1 MKPLFVKAVGS
12 GNQLVETY
20 EPTVHRKQIASEK
33 TIKQLQA
40 LLLGVV
46 EKGTAKNIKNDNY
59 KIAGKTGTA
68 QKIVDGNYVET
79 YYTSFA
85 GYFPADRPKY
95 SMIVVI
101 DSPNGLAA
109 YGGDVSAPVFK
120 EIADRIYALD
130 MELNPVDQTKI
141 FTAENL
147 SSKLPEVGSGKGEEL
162 QSIFEQLGISAKS
175 PSSEDWI
182 SVAVSENK
190 INLKVNDTEKP
201 VVPDVSGM
209 PLRDALFILEN
220 KGLKVNY
227 NGRGR
232 VIEQSIIPGTLLT
245 PNTTINLVLG

>member
-1 MKPLFVKAVGS
+1 VQGVGR
-12 GNQLVETY
+12 GNTLVETY
-20 EPTVHRKQIASEK
+20 QPEVIREQIASEK
-33 TIKQLQA
+33 TIQQLQE
-40 LLLGVV
+40 LLEGVV
-46 EKGTAKNIKNDNY
+46 LRGTAKNILNSDY

-68 QKIVDGNYVET
+68 QKIINGKYTET

-101 DSPNGLAA
+101 DSPNGFAA

-120 EIADRIYALD
+120 EIADRIFALD

-141 FTAENL
+141 FQAENL
-147 SSKLPEVGSGKGEEL
+147 ESKLPYINAGKGEEL
-162 QSIFEQLGISAKS
+162 QEIFEELKIAAKS
-175 PSSEDWI
+175 PSTEDWVKTEA
-182 SVAVSENK
+182 VAE
-190 INLKVNDTEKP
+190 KVNLRINNTDKP

-227 NGRGR
+227 NGKGR
-232 VIEQSIIPGTLLT
+232 VLEQSLTPGAPLT
-245 PNTTINLVLG
+245 PNATINLVLG